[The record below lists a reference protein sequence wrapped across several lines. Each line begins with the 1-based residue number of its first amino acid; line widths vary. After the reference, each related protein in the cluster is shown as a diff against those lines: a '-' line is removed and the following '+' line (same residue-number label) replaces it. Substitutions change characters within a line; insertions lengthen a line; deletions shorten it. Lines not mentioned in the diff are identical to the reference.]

1 MPVSGPL
8 SISDLL
14 SPETVRVGLPG
25 REKEEV
31 LDAVIDL
38 LDGDGAVR
46 DLSQVRRDVLARER
60 QMSTGVG
67 MGLALPHAR
76 SNAVT
81 DTVAALAIT
90 AEPVPFGAHDGEPV
104 RLLFLLVGPE
114 GERGQHIRLLGRIS
128 RLMNHDPFRRR
139 LLAASTPEE
148 ALTLFRDAEAELA
161 A

>member
-1 MPVSGPL
+1 MPSPGSL

-14 SPETVRVGLPG
+14 TPETVRVGLPG
-25 REKEEV
+25 QEKAEV
-31 LDAVIDL
+31 IDAVIKLLTRLPAVEDL
-38 LDGDGAVR
+38 A
-46 DLSQVRRDVLARER
+46 QVRGDVLAREE

-76 SNAVT
+76 SSAVT

-90 AEPVPFGAHDGEPV
+90 AEPVPFGSHDGAPV

-114 GERGQHIRLLGRIS
+114 KERGRHIRLLGRVS
-128 RLMNHDPFRRR
+128 RLMNQEAFRRG
-139 LLAASTPEE
+139 LLAATSPEE
-148 ALTLFRDAEAELA
+148 VLTLFRDAEAEFA

>member
-1 MPVSGPL
+1 MPLSGSL

-14 SPETVRVGLPG
+14 TPETVRVELPG

-31 LDAVIDL
+31 LGAVIDL
-38 LDGDGAVR
+38 LSGRPAVE
-46 DLSQVRRDVLARER
+46 DPVQVRRDVLARER

-76 SNAVT
+76 SAAVT

-90 AEPVPFGAHDGEPV
+90 AEPVSFESHDGEPV

-114 GERGQHIRLLGRIS
+114 KERGRHIRLLGRVS
-128 RLMNHDPFRRR
+128 RLMNQASFRRR
-139 LLAASTPEE
+139 LLAASSPAEVL
-148 ALTLFRDAEAELA
+148 ALFREAEAELA
-161 A
+161 P